1 MSFPL
6 RGGIKVGSNEA
17 LVMWERFSNIFPLPL
32 WERGRVRGIN
42 TMDFQELIKI
52 MEALRSEKGC
62 PWDKEQTRESL
73 KPFIVEEAYE
83 LIEAIDDSD
92 PDKIKEELGDL
103 LFQIV
108 FQCQIAKENN
118 EFKISDVIEKISKKM
133 ISRHPHVFGKADYK
147 TADEV
152 LVHWEEQKKL
162 EGKLRESILE
172 GVPKT
177 LPSLLRAHRLQNRA
191 AGVGFDWEKVGDILK
206 KLDEELKEFK
216 EALETKRQDEIENEL
231 GDIFF
236 MLVNISRFIGVNPED
251 ALRKTISKFIHR
263 FRYIEMSVAEQGRR
277 LSDMTLPEMDRLWDE
292 AKRKK

>member
-1 MSFPL
+1 
-6 RGGIKVGSNEA
+6 
-17 LVMWERFSNIFPLPL
+17 
-32 WERGRVRGIN
+32 
-42 TMDFQELIKI
+42 MDFQELLKI
-52 MEALRSEKGC
+52 MEVLRSEKGC

-83 LIEAIDDSD
+83 LIEAIDESD
-92 PDKIKEELGDL
+92 PEKIKEELGDL

-118 EFKISDVIEKISKKM
+118 EFKVSDVIEKISKKM
-133 ISRHPHVFGKADYK
+133 IARHPHVFGKADYK

-152 LVHWEEQKKL
+152 LLHWEEQKKL
-162 EGKLRESILE
+162 EGKMRESILE
-172 GVPKT
+172 GIPKT
-177 LPSLLRAHRLQNRA
+177 LPSLLRAHRLQKRA
-191 AGVGFDWEKVGDILK
+191 AGVGFDWEKVEDVLK

-216 EALETKRQDEIENEL
+216 EALKTKRQDEIEDEL

-263 FRYIEMSVAEQGRR
+263 FCYIEMNAAERGKK
-277 LSDMTLPEMDRLWDE
+277 LSDMTLNEMDSLWDE
-292 AKRKK
+292 SKGKK

>member
-1 MSFPL
+1 
-6 RGGIKVGSNEA
+6 
-17 LVMWERFSNIFPLPL
+17 
-32 WERGRVRGIN
+32 
-42 TMDFQELIKI
+42 

-83 LIEAIDDSD
+83 LIEAIDESD
-92 PDKIKEELGDL
+92 PEKIKEELGDL

-133 ISRHPHVFGKADYK
+133 IARHPHVFGGADYK
-147 TADEV
+147 TTDEV
-152 LVHWEEQKKL
+152 IKHWEEQKKL

-177 LPSLLRAHRLQNRA
+177 LPSLLRAHRLQKRA
-191 AGVGFDWEKVGDILK
+191 AGVGFDWEKIGDVLR

-216 EALETKRQDEIENEL
+216 GALETKRQDEIEDEL

-236 MLVNISRFIGVNPED
+236 MLVNVSRFIGVNPED
-251 ALRKTISKFIHR
+251 ALRKTISKFIRR
-263 FRYIEMSVAEQGRR
+263 FRYIEMNAAEQGKR

-292 AKRKK
+292 AKGMGK